1 MLTNPHRRSVLIAAA
16 ATSALEATGCAT
28 WRDPVSV
35 EKYILGRSKEWTNS
49 YVTGNPEVMER
60 ILAHDFVNTNPRGER
75 SGKTAAIASAKDGP
89 ATIQSAQAGA
99 IEVRVFGSMAIAF
112 GGDILLLKE
121 GSRREITT
129 AWTDTWL
136 FREDEWLA
144 VASHE
149 SVVQSS
155 SRG

>member
-1 MLTNPHRRSVLIAAA
+1 MLTNPHRRSLLIAAA

-35 EKYILGRSKEWTNS
+35 EKYIVERSKEWTNS

-75 SGKTAAIASAKDGP
+75 SGKTAAIASAKSGP

-136 FREDEWLA
+136 FREGEWLA

-149 SVVQSS
+149 SVVHSS